1 MNKHTSDDSI
11 SALRVEFHSAVI
23 EDADD
28 IITMVASNE
37 STVVFS
43 AFASEGKTDLLL
55 CLKPE
60 PDKSIE
66 KLLRERA
73 KKYTKIQN
81 AVLVRVEALGISEN
95 AAAEIALSTSGAPP
109 LGIWKSDVGISV
121 CFEN

>member
-28 IITMVASNE
+28 IITTVASNE

-55 CLKPE
+55 CLQPDS
-60 PDKSIE
+60 DKSIE
-66 KLLRERA
+66 TLLRERA

>member
-1 MNKHTSDDSI
+1 MNKHTSEDSI

-28 IITMVASNE
+28 IITTVASNE